1 MKEVWGMEIEKVLS
15 IIEKGSMSIYLGS
28 KRQSKGK
35 RYFIYRVSVSD
46 KIEKW
51 IKDKHLEFIKIN
63 EKETTEYNPIIS
75 QKDIIEI
82 IPNNS
87 INGLTDMLH
96 NIENTDTTNNI
107 KKFKAKFMIL
117 QYEYNGTELIIVRRM
132 FGENR
137 LDQSLLAKLQD
148 GYYDQIESDNS
159 FFIDN
164 EIDMIISKDAT
175 YIYHHISVERVFF
188 MIEEFRNNAEKVLT
202 VVEEKSKG
210 KIKNFNSIKEK
221 IIDHGRNV
229 RRVAK
234 LFEDNNRSTLFLDNF
249 NTTIET
255 IRDLKLNI
263 NITEEDGET
272 FIDITD
278 DTEINEL
285 INLMQDS
292 YYKTIIGGRDGIDE
306 LN

>member
-1 MKEVWGMEIEKVLS
+1 MDIEKALK
-15 IIEKGSMSIYLGS
+15 IIEKGSMNIYLGS
-28 KRQSKGK
+28 KRQSKDK
-35 RYFIYRVSVSD
+35 RYLIYRVSVSD
-46 KIEKW
+46 TVEKW
-51 IKDKHLEFIKIN
+51 IKDKHLKFIKSN
-63 EKETTEYNPIIS
+63 EKETIEYNPIIS
-75 QKDIIEI
+75 QTDIIEI

-87 INGLTDMLH
+87 INGLMDMLQ
-96 NIENTDTTNNI
+96 NLENTDTTNNI

-117 QYEYNGTELIIVRRM
+117 QYEDDETELIIVRRM

-137 LDQSLLAKLQD
+137 LDQSLLAKLKD

-164 EIDMIISKDAT
+164 EIDMIISEDTT

-188 MIEEFRNNAEKVLT
+188 MIEEFRSNAEKVLT
-202 VVEEKSKG
+202 VIEEKSEG

-221 IIDHGRNV
+221 IINHGRNV

-234 LFEDNNRSTLFLDNF
+234 LFEDDNRSTLFLDNF

-255 IRDLKLNI
+255 IQDLNLNI
-263 NITEEDGET
+263 NVTEEDGKT
-272 FIDITD
+272 VIDITD

-292 YYKTIIGGRDGIDE
+292 YYKTIIGGREGIDE

>member
-1 MKEVWGMEIEKVLS
+1 MEIENVLN
-15 IIEKGSMSIYLGS
+15 IIEKGSVNIYLGS
-28 KRQSKGK
+28 KRQSKEK
-35 RYFIYRVSVSD
+35 IYFMYRVSVSD
-46 KIEKW
+46 KIEQW
-51 IKDKHLEFIKIN
+51 IKDKHLKFVRNN
-63 EKETTEYNPIIS
+63 EKETTEYNPIIA
-75 QKDIIEI
+75 QKDIIEF
-82 IPNNS
+82 IPNDS
-87 INGLTDMLH
+87 INGLADMLY
-96 NIENTDTTNNI
+96 NIENTDTTDNI

-117 QYEYNGTELIIVRRM
+117 QYEYDGTELFIVRRM
-132 FGENR
+132 FGENK
-137 LDQSLLAKLQD
+137 LDQSLLAKWQD

-164 EIDMIISKDAT
+164 EIDMIISKDTT

-188 MIEEFRNNAEKVLT
+188 MIEEFRGNAEKVLK
-202 VVEEKSKG
+202 VVEEKSEG

-234 LFEDNNRSTLFLDNF
+234 LFENDNRSTLFLDNF

-255 IRDLKLNI
+255 IRNLKLNI

-272 FIDITD
+272 LIDITD